1 MIELP
6 ALSVTWTLVL
16 LVLTL
21 LYIYG
26 VWPHGFF
33 KKLGIPGPRPWP
45 FFGTFLS
52 YTKGFFNFDMECA
65 KKYGKVWGIYDGRLP
80 ILMVTDLEMIK
91 VIMVKE
97 CYSTFTN
104 RRIFPIAVT
113 HADRFIKNMQKKDHA
128 PPVKVKEVVA
138 PYSLDVVTS
147 SSFSV
152 DIDSINNADDP
163 FATNIKKFLKFS
175 LFSPL
180 FLILALFPS
189 IANLLGKMG
198 ISLFS
203 RSSMEF
209 FYNVLK
215 KIKDEHNKESNGRV
229 DFLQLMLQNQ
239 IPGDHFGDTDE
250 QPAKGLTDHEIL
262 SQSFIFILGGYETT
276 STTLTF
282 LLYNL
287 ATNPDCLEKLVK
299 EIDTNFPPDTPITYD
314 ALMKMDY
321 LEMAINESMRLLPT
335 APRLERVCKK
345 TVELNGVTIPKDTLV
360 AIPTY
365 VLYRDPQ
372 LWDSPDEFRP
382 ERFSPE
388 SKSEINQYIFM
399 PFGLGPRNC
408 IGMRFAQMI
417 MKLLVVKL
425 LQNFSMETCKET
437 QGLCNFDMEC
447 AKKYGKVWGIYDG
460 RLPILMVTDLEM
472 IKVIMVKEC
481 YSNFI
486 NRRKRTTGLAG
497 PFADGIIMV
506 QDERWKRM
514 RSTLSPYFTSG
525 RLKEI
530 FPIAVTHADRF
541 IKNMQKKDHEQ
552 PVKVKEV
559 VGPYSLDV
567 VTSSSFSVD
576 IDSINKAD
584 DPFVT
589 NVKKFIQFNMF
600 NPLFLLI
607 RLTDHEIL
615 SQSLV
620 FILGGYET
628 TSTTLTFLLYNLATN
643 PDCLEKLVEEIDTNF
658 PPDTPITYDALMK
671 MDYLEMA
678 INESM
683 RLLPTAPRLERSSK
697 KTVEINGVTIPKDT
711 LVGIPTYVL
720 CRDPQLWESPDEFR
734 PERFS
739 PESKS
744 VINQYAFLPFGLG
757 PRNCIGMRFAL
768 MIMKILVVKLLQN
781 FSVETCKETQIPL
794 EMNAAFQPKVPITLK
809 FIPRSHKAKQ

>member
-45 FFGTFLS
+45 FFGTLLS
-52 YTKGFFNFDMECA
+52 YTK
-65 KKYGKVWGIYDGRLP
+65 
-80 ILMVTDLEMIK
+80 
-91 VIMVKE
+91 
-97 CYSTFTN
+97 
-104 RRIFPIAVT
+104 
-113 HADRFIKNMQKKDHA
+113 
-128 PPVKVKEVVA
+128 
-138 PYSLDVVTS
+138 
-147 SSFSV
+147 
-152 DIDSINNADDP
+152 
-163 FATNIKKFLKFS
+163 
-175 LFSPL
+175 
-180 FLILALFPS
+180 
-189 IANLLGKMG
+189 
-198 ISLFS
+198 
-203 RSSMEF
+203 
-209 FYNVLK
+209 
-215 KIKDEHNKESNGRV
+215 
-229 DFLQLMLQNQ
+229 
-239 IPGDHFGDTDE
+239 
-250 QPAKGLTDHEIL
+250 
-262 SQSFIFILGGYETT
+262 
-276 STTLTF
+276 
-282 LLYNL
+282 
-287 ATNPDCLEKLVK
+287 
-299 EIDTNFPPDTPITYD
+299 
-314 ALMKMDY
+314 
-321 LEMAINESMRLLPT
+321 
-335 APRLERVCKK
+335 
-345 TVELNGVTIPKDTLV
+345 
-360 AIPTY
+360 
-365 VLYRDPQ
+365 
-372 LWDSPDEFRP
+372 
-382 ERFSPE
+382 
-388 SKSEINQYIFM
+388 
-399 PFGLGPRNC
+399 
-408 IGMRFAQMI
+408 
-417 MKLLVVKL
+417 
-425 LQNFSMETCKET
+425 
-437 QGLCNFDMEC
+437 GLCNFDMEC

-486 NRRKRTTGLAG
+486 NRRVSSPK
-497 PFADGIIMV
+497 PKHSFV
-506 QDERWKRM
+506 QGKWKRM

-607 RLTDHEIL
+607 RMLLLKMGVTLFSKSAMDFFYSAVKKIKDEHNKESDGRVDFLQLMLQNQIPGDHFGDTDEQPAKGLTDHEIL

-809 FIPRSHKAKQ
+809 FIPRSHKYLD

>member
-1 MIELP
+1 
-6 ALSVTWTLVL
+6 
-16 LVLTL
+16 
-21 LYIYG
+21 
-26 VWPHGFF
+26 
-33 KKLGIPGPRPWP
+33 RPWP

-104 RRIFPIAVT
+104 RRETNAGLAGPFSDGISVVKDERWKRIRSSLSPYFTSGRLKEIFPIAVT

-180 FLILALFPS
+180 FLILGMSFVS
-189 IANLLGKMG
+189 FKKY
-198 ISLFS
+198 ST
-203 RSSMEF
+203 EF
-209 FYNVLK
+209 KHYRLY
-215 KIKDEHNKESNGRV
+215 
-229 DFLQLMLQNQ
+229 
-239 IPGDHFGDTDE
+239 HF
-250 QPAKGLTDHEIL
+250 KYHEIL

-287 ATNPDCLEKLVK
+287 ATNPDCLEKLVE

-408 IGMRFAQMI
+408 IGMRFA
-417 MKLLVVKL
+417 
-425 LQNFSMETCKET
+425 
-437 QGLCNFDMEC
+437 
-447 AKKYGKVWGIYDG
+447 
-460 RLPILMVTDLEM
+460 
-472 IKVIMVKEC
+472 
-481 YSNFI
+481 
-486 NRRKRTTGLAG
+486 
-497 PFADGIIMV
+497 
-506 QDERWKRM
+506 
-514 RSTLSPYFTSG
+514 
-525 RLKEI
+525 
-530 FPIAVTHADRF
+530 
-541 IKNMQKKDHEQ
+541 
-552 PVKVKEV
+552 
-559 VGPYSLDV
+559 
-567 VTSSSFSVD
+567 
-576 IDSINKAD
+576 
-584 DPFVT
+584 
-589 NVKKFIQFNMF
+589 
-600 NPLFLLI
+600 
-607 RLTDHEIL
+607 
-615 SQSLV
+615 
-620 FILGGYET
+620 
-628 TSTTLTFLLYNLATN
+628 
-643 PDCLEKLVEEIDTNF
+643 
-658 PPDTPITYDALMK
+658 
-671 MDYLEMA
+671 
-678 INESM
+678 
-683 RLLPTAPRLERSSK
+683 
-697 KTVEINGVTIPKDT
+697 
-711 LVGIPTYVL
+711 
-720 CRDPQLWESPDEFR
+720 
-734 PERFS
+734 
-739 PESKS
+739 
-744 VINQYAFLPFGLG
+744 
-757 PRNCIGMRFAL
+757 L

-794 EMNAAFQPKVPITLK
+794 ELNALFQPKVPITLK
-809 FIPRSHKAKQ
+809 FIPRSCKAKE

>member
-45 FFGTFLS
+45 FFGTLLS
-52 YTKGFFNFDMECA
+52 YTK
-65 KKYGKVWGIYDGRLP
+65 
-80 ILMVTDLEMIK
+80 
-91 VIMVKE
+91 
-97 CYSTFTN
+97 
-104 RRIFPIAVT
+104 
-113 HADRFIKNMQKKDHA
+113 
-128 PPVKVKEVVA
+128 
-138 PYSLDVVTS
+138 
-147 SSFSV
+147 
-152 DIDSINNADDP
+152 
-163 FATNIKKFLKFS
+163 
-175 LFSPL
+175 
-180 FLILALFPS
+180 
-189 IANLLGKMG
+189 
-198 ISLFS
+198 
-203 RSSMEF
+203 
-209 FYNVLK
+209 
-215 KIKDEHNKESNGRV
+215 
-229 DFLQLMLQNQ
+229 
-239 IPGDHFGDTDE
+239 
-250 QPAKGLTDHEIL
+250 
-262 SQSFIFILGGYETT
+262 
-276 STTLTF
+276 
-282 LLYNL
+282 
-287 ATNPDCLEKLVK
+287 
-299 EIDTNFPPDTPITYD
+299 
-314 ALMKMDY
+314 
-321 LEMAINESMRLLPT
+321 
-335 APRLERVCKK
+335 
-345 TVELNGVTIPKDTLV
+345 
-360 AIPTY
+360 
-365 VLYRDPQ
+365 
-372 LWDSPDEFRP
+372 
-382 ERFSPE
+382 
-388 SKSEINQYIFM
+388 
-399 PFGLGPRNC
+399 
-408 IGMRFAQMI
+408 
-417 MKLLVVKL
+417 
-425 LQNFSMETCKET
+425 
-437 QGLCNFDMEC
+437 GLCNFDMEC

-486 NRRKRTTGLAG
+486 NRRVSSPKPKHSLAG
-497 PFADGIIMV
+497 PF
-506 QDERWKRM
+506 RWKRM

-607 RLTDHEIL
+607 RMLLLSAMDFFYSAVKKIKDEHNKESDGRVDFLQLMLQNQIPGDHFGDTDEQPAKGLTDHEIL

>member
-45 FFGTFLS
+45 FFGTLLS
-52 YTKGFFNFDMECA
+52 YTK
-65 KKYGKVWGIYDGRLP
+65 
-80 ILMVTDLEMIK
+80 
-91 VIMVKE
+91 
-97 CYSTFTN
+97 
-104 RRIFPIAVT
+104 
-113 HADRFIKNMQKKDHA
+113 
-128 PPVKVKEVVA
+128 
-138 PYSLDVVTS
+138 
-147 SSFSV
+147 
-152 DIDSINNADDP
+152 
-163 FATNIKKFLKFS
+163 
-175 LFSPL
+175 
-180 FLILALFPS
+180 
-189 IANLLGKMG
+189 
-198 ISLFS
+198 
-203 RSSMEF
+203 
-209 FYNVLK
+209 
-215 KIKDEHNKESNGRV
+215 
-229 DFLQLMLQNQ
+229 
-239 IPGDHFGDTDE
+239 
-250 QPAKGLTDHEIL
+250 
-262 SQSFIFILGGYETT
+262 
-276 STTLTF
+276 
-282 LLYNL
+282 
-287 ATNPDCLEKLVK
+287 
-299 EIDTNFPPDTPITYD
+299 
-314 ALMKMDY
+314 
-321 LEMAINESMRLLPT
+321 
-335 APRLERVCKK
+335 
-345 TVELNGVTIPKDTLV
+345 
-360 AIPTY
+360 
-365 VLYRDPQ
+365 
-372 LWDSPDEFRP
+372 
-382 ERFSPE
+382 
-388 SKSEINQYIFM
+388 
-399 PFGLGPRNC
+399 
-408 IGMRFAQMI
+408 
-417 MKLLVVKL
+417 
-425 LQNFSMETCKET
+425 
-437 QGLCNFDMEC
+437 GLCNFDMEC

-607 RLTDHEIL
+607 LLFPSIAIILKKMGVTLFSKSAMDFFYSAVKKIKDEHNKESDGRVDFLQLMLQNQIPDSTEFKHYRLYHFKCDLFQIYHEIL

>member
-1 MIELP
+1 MIDLP
-6 ALSVTWTLVL
+6 SLSVTWTLVV

-21 LYIYG
+21 LFTYG

-45 FFGTFLS
+45 FFGTLLS
-52 YTKGFFNFDMECA
+52 YTK
-65 KKYGKVWGIYDGRLP
+65 
-80 ILMVTDLEMIK
+80 
-91 VIMVKE
+91 
-97 CYSTFTN
+97 
-104 RRIFPIAVT
+104 
-113 HADRFIKNMQKKDHA
+113 
-128 PPVKVKEVVA
+128 
-138 PYSLDVVTS
+138 
-147 SSFSV
+147 
-152 DIDSINNADDP
+152 
-163 FATNIKKFLKFS
+163 
-175 LFSPL
+175 
-180 FLILALFPS
+180 
-189 IANLLGKMG
+189 
-198 ISLFS
+198 
-203 RSSMEF
+203 
-209 FYNVLK
+209 
-215 KIKDEHNKESNGRV
+215 
-229 DFLQLMLQNQ
+229 
-239 IPGDHFGDTDE
+239 
-250 QPAKGLTDHEIL
+250 
-262 SQSFIFILGGYETT
+262 
-276 STTLTF
+276 
-282 LLYNL
+282 
-287 ATNPDCLEKLVK
+287 
-299 EIDTNFPPDTPITYD
+299 
-314 ALMKMDY
+314 
-321 LEMAINESMRLLPT
+321 
-335 APRLERVCKK
+335 
-345 TVELNGVTIPKDTLV
+345 
-360 AIPTY
+360 
-365 VLYRDPQ
+365 
-372 LWDSPDEFRP
+372 
-382 ERFSPE
+382 
-388 SKSEINQYIFM
+388 
-399 PFGLGPRNC
+399 
-408 IGMRFAQMI
+408 
-417 MKLLVVKL
+417 
-425 LQNFSMETCKET
+425 
-437 QGLCNFDMEC
+437 GLCNFDMEC

-472 IKVIMVKEC
+472 IKAIMVKEC

-541 IKNMQKKDHEQ
+541 IQNLQKRDHEQ
-552 PVKVKEV
+552 AVKVKEV

-576 IDSINKAD
+576 IDSINNAD
-584 DPFVT
+584 DLFVT

-607 RLTDHEIL
+607 LLFPSIAIILKKMGVTLFSKSSMEFFYSALKKIKDEHSKESKGRIDFLQLMLQNQIPGDHFEDTEEQPAKGLTDHEIL

-628 TSTTLTFLLYNLATN
+628 TSTTLTYLLYNLVTN

-658 PPDTPITYDALMK
+658 PLDTPITYDALMK

-697 KTVEINGVTIPKDT
+697 KTVELNGVTIPKDT
-711 LVGIPTYVL
+711 LVAIPTYVL
-720 CRDPQLWESPDEFR
+720 CRDPELWESPHEFR

-744 VINQYAFLPFGLG
+744 EIKQNAFMPFGLG

-768 MIMKILVVKLLQN
+768 MIMKLLVVKLLQN
-781 FSVETCKETQIPL
+781 FSLETCKETQIPL

-809 FIPRSHKAKQ
+809 FIPRSRQR

>member
-1 MIELP
+1 L
-6 ALSVTWTLVL
+6 
-16 LVLTL
+16 
-21 LYIYG
+21 YG

-104 RRIFPIAVT
+104 RRETNAGLAGPFSDGISVVKDERWKRIRSSLSPYFTSGRLKEIFPIAVT
-113 HADRFIKNMQKKDHA
+113 HYILYLIRNKHCFYSR
-128 PPVKVKEVVA
+128 VVA

-175 LFSPL
+175 LFNLNFFIIS
-180 FLILALFPS
+180 ALFPS

-239 IPGDHFGDTDE
+239 IPGDYFGDTDE

-287 ATNPDCLEKLVK
+287 ATNPDCLEKLVE

-408 IGMRFAQMI
+408 IGMRFA
-417 MKLLVVKL
+417 
-425 LQNFSMETCKET
+425 
-437 QGLCNFDMEC
+437 
-447 AKKYGKVWGIYDG
+447 
-460 RLPILMVTDLEM
+460 
-472 IKVIMVKEC
+472 
-481 YSNFI
+481 
-486 NRRKRTTGLAG
+486 
-497 PFADGIIMV
+497 
-506 QDERWKRM
+506 
-514 RSTLSPYFTSG
+514 
-525 RLKEI
+525 
-530 FPIAVTHADRF
+530 
-541 IKNMQKKDHEQ
+541 
-552 PVKVKEV
+552 
-559 VGPYSLDV
+559 
-567 VTSSSFSVD
+567 
-576 IDSINKAD
+576 
-584 DPFVT
+584 
-589 NVKKFIQFNMF
+589 
-600 NPLFLLI
+600 
-607 RLTDHEIL
+607 
-615 SQSLV
+615 
-620 FILGGYET
+620 
-628 TSTTLTFLLYNLATN
+628 
-643 PDCLEKLVEEIDTNF
+643 
-658 PPDTPITYDALMK
+658 
-671 MDYLEMA
+671 
-678 INESM
+678 
-683 RLLPTAPRLERSSK
+683 
-697 KTVEINGVTIPKDT
+697 
-711 LVGIPTYVL
+711 
-720 CRDPQLWESPDEFR
+720 
-734 PERFS
+734 
-739 PESKS
+739 
-744 VINQYAFLPFGLG
+744 
-757 PRNCIGMRFAL
+757 L

-794 EMNAAFQPKVPITLK
+794 ELNALFQPKVPITLK
-809 FIPRSHKAKQ
+809 FIPRSCKAKE

>member
-45 FFGTFLS
+45 FFGTLLS
-52 YTKGFFNFDMECA
+52 YTK
-65 KKYGKVWGIYDGRLP
+65 
-80 ILMVTDLEMIK
+80 
-91 VIMVKE
+91 
-97 CYSTFTN
+97 
-104 RRIFPIAVT
+104 
-113 HADRFIKNMQKKDHA
+113 
-128 PPVKVKEVVA
+128 
-138 PYSLDVVTS
+138 
-147 SSFSV
+147 
-152 DIDSINNADDP
+152 
-163 FATNIKKFLKFS
+163 
-175 LFSPL
+175 
-180 FLILALFPS
+180 
-189 IANLLGKMG
+189 
-198 ISLFS
+198 
-203 RSSMEF
+203 
-209 FYNVLK
+209 
-215 KIKDEHNKESNGRV
+215 
-229 DFLQLMLQNQ
+229 
-239 IPGDHFGDTDE
+239 
-250 QPAKGLTDHEIL
+250 
-262 SQSFIFILGGYETT
+262 
-276 STTLTF
+276 
-282 LLYNL
+282 
-287 ATNPDCLEKLVK
+287 
-299 EIDTNFPPDTPITYD
+299 
-314 ALMKMDY
+314 
-321 LEMAINESMRLLPT
+321 
-335 APRLERVCKK
+335 
-345 TVELNGVTIPKDTLV
+345 
-360 AIPTY
+360 
-365 VLYRDPQ
+365 
-372 LWDSPDEFRP
+372 
-382 ERFSPE
+382 
-388 SKSEINQYIFM
+388 
-399 PFGLGPRNC
+399 
-408 IGMRFAQMI
+408 
-417 MKLLVVKL
+417 
-425 LQNFSMETCKET
+425 
-437 QGLCNFDMEC
+437 GLCNFDMEC

-607 RLTDHEIL
+607 LLFPSIAIILKKMGVTLFSKSAMDFFYSAVKKIKDEHNKESDGRVDFLQLMLQNQIPGDYFGDTDEQPAKGLTDHEIL
-615 SQSLV
+615 SQSFI

-658 PPDTPITYDALMK
+658 PPDVSTLASLKHALGMSCCF
-671 MDYLEMA
+671 L
-678 INESM
+678 
-683 RLLPTAPRLERSSK
+683 RSSK

>member
-1 MIELP
+1 MIDLP

-91 VIMVKE
+91 AIMVKE

-104 RRIFPIAVT
+104 RRVSSPSKLYRKCDNDGKLRISLRPSKHHLFGISVT
-113 HADRFIKNMQKKDHA
+113 HADRFIKNMQKKDEQ
-128 PPVKVKEVVA
+128 PVKVKEVVA

-163 FATNIKKFLKFS
+163 FVTNIKKFFKFS

-189 IANLLGKMG
+189 VANLLGKMG

-239 IPGDHFGDTDE
+239 IPGDHFEDTDE

-262 SQSFIFILGGYETT
+262 SQSLVFILGGYETT
-276 STTLTF
+276 STTLTY

-287 ATNPDCLEKLVK
+287 ATNPDCLEKLLE

-314 ALMKMDY
+314 ALMKIDY

-335 APRLERVCKK
+335 TPRLERVCKK

-360 AIPTY
+360 GIPTY
-365 VLYRDPQ
+365 VLCRDPQ
-372 LWDSPDEFRP
+372 LWESPDEFRP

-425 LQNFSMETCKET
+425 LQNFSIETCKET
-437 QGLCNFDMEC
+437 QVGTSFHQNVYISYVKLTMFC
-447 AKKYGKVWGIYDG
+447 
-460 RLPILMVTDLEM
+460 LL
-472 IKVIMVKEC
+472 IKREVI
-481 YSNFI
+481 N
-486 NRRKRTTGLAG
+486 A
-497 PFADGIIMV
+497 
-506 QDERWKRM
+506 
-514 RSTLSPYFTSG
+514 
-525 RLKEI
+525 
-530 FPIAVTHADRF
+530 
-541 IKNMQKKDHEQ
+541 
-552 PVKVKEV
+552 
-559 VGPYSLDV
+559 YSL
-567 VTSSSFSVD
+567 
-576 IDSINKAD
+576 
-584 DPFVT
+584 
-589 NVKKFIQFNMF
+589 
-600 NPLFLLI
+600 
-607 RLTDHEIL
+607 
-615 SQSLV
+615 
-620 FILGGYET
+620 
-628 TSTTLTFLLYNLATN
+628 
-643 PDCLEKLVEEIDTNF
+643 
-658 PPDTPITYDALMK
+658 
-671 MDYLEMA
+671 
-678 INESM
+678 
-683 RLLPTAPRLERSSK
+683 
-697 KTVEINGVTIPKDT
+697 
-711 LVGIPTYVL
+711 
-720 CRDPQLWESPDEFR
+720 
-734 PERFS
+734 FS
-739 PESKS
+739 P
-744 VINQYAFLPFGLG
+744 VF
-757 PRNCIGMRFAL
+757 
-768 MIMKILVVKLLQN
+768 
-781 FSVETCKETQIPL
+781 
-794 EMNAAFQPKVPITLK
+794 
-809 FIPRSHKAKQ
+809 RSL

>member
-1 MIELP
+1 MIDLP

-33 KKLGIPGPRPWP
+33 KKLGVPGPRPWP

-91 VIMVKE
+91 AIMVKE

-104 RRIFPIAVT
+104 RRVSSPSKLYRKFKDERWKRIRSSLSPYFTSGRLKEIFPIAVT
-113 HADRFIKNMQKKDHA
+113 HADRFIKNMQKKDNKQ
-128 PPVKVKEVVA
+128 PVKVKEVVA

-163 FATNIKKFLKFS
+163 FVTNIKKFFKFS

-180 FLILALFPS
+180 FLILALFPT
-189 IANLLGKMG
+189 IANLLGKMR

-215 KIKDEHNKESNGRV
+215 KIKDEHRESN
-229 DFLQLMLQNQ
+229 
-239 IPGDHFGDTDE
+239 
-250 QPAKGLTDHEIL
+250 
-262 SQSFIFILGGYETT
+262 
-276 STTLTF
+276 
-282 LLYNL
+282 
-287 ATNPDCLEKLVK
+287 
-299 EIDTNFPPDTPITYD
+299 
-314 ALMKMDY
+314 
-321 LEMAINESMRLLPT
+321 
-335 APRLERVCKK
+335 VC
-345 TVELNGVTIPKDTLV
+345 
-360 AIPTY
+360 
-365 VLYRDPQ
+365 
-372 LWDSPDEFRP
+372 
-382 ERFSPE
+382 
-388 SKSEINQYIFM
+388 
-399 PFGLGPRNC
+399 
-408 IGMRFAQMI
+408 
-417 MKLLVVKL
+417 
-425 LQNFSMETCKET
+425 
-437 QGLCNFDMEC
+437 
-447 AKKYGKVWGIYDG
+447 
-460 RLPILMVTDLEM
+460 
-472 IKVIMVKEC
+472 
-481 YSNFI
+481 
-486 NRRKRTTGLAG
+486 
-497 PFADGIIMV
+497 
-506 QDERWKRM
+506 
-514 RSTLSPYFTSG
+514 YFT
-525 RLKEI
+525 LKLM
-530 FPIAVTHADRF
+530 H
-541 IKNMQKKDHEQ
+541 
-552 PVKVKEV
+552 
-559 VGPYSLDV
+559 G
-567 VTSSSFSVD
+567 
-576 IDSINKAD
+576 
-584 DPFVT
+584 
-589 NVKKFIQFNMF
+589 
-600 NPLFLLI
+600 
-607 RLTDHEIL
+607 LTDHEIL

-628 TSTTLTFLLYNLATN
+628 TSTTLTYLLYNLATN

-671 MDYLEMA
+671 IDYLEMA

-683 RLLPTAPRLERSSK
+683 RLLPTAPRLERVCK
-697 KTVEINGVTIPKDT
+697 KTVELNGVTIPKDT

-744 VINQYAFLPFGLG
+744 EINQYIFMPFGLG

-768 MIMKILVVKLLQN
+768 MIMKLLVVKLLQN
-781 FSVETCKETQIPL
+781 FSMETCKETQIPL
-794 EMNAAFQPKVPITLK
+794 ELNAMFQPKVPITLK
-809 FIPRSHKAKQ
+809 FILRSRKAKE

>member
-45 FFGTFLS
+45 FFGTLLS
-52 YTKGFFNFDMECA
+52 YTK
-65 KKYGKVWGIYDGRLP
+65 
-80 ILMVTDLEMIK
+80 
-91 VIMVKE
+91 
-97 CYSTFTN
+97 
-104 RRIFPIAVT
+104 
-113 HADRFIKNMQKKDHA
+113 
-128 PPVKVKEVVA
+128 
-138 PYSLDVVTS
+138 
-147 SSFSV
+147 
-152 DIDSINNADDP
+152 
-163 FATNIKKFLKFS
+163 
-175 LFSPL
+175 
-180 FLILALFPS
+180 
-189 IANLLGKMG
+189 
-198 ISLFS
+198 
-203 RSSMEF
+203 
-209 FYNVLK
+209 
-215 KIKDEHNKESNGRV
+215 
-229 DFLQLMLQNQ
+229 
-239 IPGDHFGDTDE
+239 
-250 QPAKGLTDHEIL
+250 
-262 SQSFIFILGGYETT
+262 
-276 STTLTF
+276 
-282 LLYNL
+282 
-287 ATNPDCLEKLVK
+287 
-299 EIDTNFPPDTPITYD
+299 
-314 ALMKMDY
+314 
-321 LEMAINESMRLLPT
+321 
-335 APRLERVCKK
+335 
-345 TVELNGVTIPKDTLV
+345 
-360 AIPTY
+360 
-365 VLYRDPQ
+365 
-372 LWDSPDEFRP
+372 
-382 ERFSPE
+382 
-388 SKSEINQYIFM
+388 
-399 PFGLGPRNC
+399 
-408 IGMRFAQMI
+408 
-417 MKLLVVKL
+417 
-425 LQNFSMETCKET
+425 
-437 QGLCNFDMEC
+437 GLCNFDMEC

-486 NRRKRTTGLAG
+486 NRRVSLAG

-607 RLTDHEIL
+607 LLFPSIAIILKKMGVTLFSKSAMDFFYSAVKKIKDEHNKESDGRVDFLQLMLQNQIPGDYFGDTDEQPAKGLTDHEIL
-615 SQSLV
+615 SQSFI

-628 TSTTLTFLLYNLATN
+628 TSTTLTFLLYNL
-643 PDCLEKLVEEIDTNF
+643 IDTNF
-658 PPDTPITYDALMK
+658 PPDVSTLASVHRFCLENLTPITYDALMK

>member
-1 MIELP
+1 
-6 ALSVTWTLVL
+6 
-16 LVLTL
+16 
-21 LYIYG
+21 
-26 VWPHGFF
+26 
-33 KKLGIPGPRPWP
+33 RPWP

-104 RRIFPIAVT
+104 RRETNAGLAGPFSDGISVVKDERWKRIRSSLSPYFTSGRLKEIFPIAVT

-180 FLILALFPS
+180 FLILGMSFVSFKKCL
-189 IANLLGKMG
+189 INY
-198 ISLFS
+198 LFS

-239 IPGDHFGDTDE
+239 IPDSTEFKHYRLYHF
-250 QPAKGLTDHEIL
+250 KYHEIL

-287 ATNPDCLEKLVK
+287 ATNPDCLEKLVE

-408 IGMRFAQMI
+408 IGMRFA
-417 MKLLVVKL
+417 
-425 LQNFSMETCKET
+425 
-437 QGLCNFDMEC
+437 
-447 AKKYGKVWGIYDG
+447 
-460 RLPILMVTDLEM
+460 
-472 IKVIMVKEC
+472 
-481 YSNFI
+481 
-486 NRRKRTTGLAG
+486 
-497 PFADGIIMV
+497 
-506 QDERWKRM
+506 
-514 RSTLSPYFTSG
+514 
-525 RLKEI
+525 
-530 FPIAVTHADRF
+530 
-541 IKNMQKKDHEQ
+541 
-552 PVKVKEV
+552 
-559 VGPYSLDV
+559 
-567 VTSSSFSVD
+567 
-576 IDSINKAD
+576 
-584 DPFVT
+584 
-589 NVKKFIQFNMF
+589 
-600 NPLFLLI
+600 
-607 RLTDHEIL
+607 
-615 SQSLV
+615 
-620 FILGGYET
+620 
-628 TSTTLTFLLYNLATN
+628 
-643 PDCLEKLVEEIDTNF
+643 
-658 PPDTPITYDALMK
+658 
-671 MDYLEMA
+671 
-678 INESM
+678 
-683 RLLPTAPRLERSSK
+683 
-697 KTVEINGVTIPKDT
+697 
-711 LVGIPTYVL
+711 
-720 CRDPQLWESPDEFR
+720 
-734 PERFS
+734 
-739 PESKS
+739 
-744 VINQYAFLPFGLG
+744 
-757 PRNCIGMRFAL
+757 L

-794 EMNAAFQPKVPITLK
+794 ELNALFQPKVPITLK
-809 FIPRSHKAKQ
+809 FIPRSCKAKE

>member
-33 KKLGIPGPRPWP
+33 KKLGIPGPRPW
-45 FFGTFLS
+45 
-52 YTKGFFNFDMECA
+52 
-65 KKYGKVWGIYDGRLP
+65 IYDGRLP

-104 RRIFPIAVT
+104 RRETNAGLAGPFSDGISVVKDERWKRIRSSLSPYFTSGRLKEIFPIAVT

-128 PPVKVKEVVA
+128 NKHCFYSRVVA

-437 QGLCNFDMEC
+437 Q
-447 AKKYGKVWGIYDG
+447 
-460 RLPILMVTDLEM
+460 
-472 IKVIMVKEC
+472 
-481 YSNFI
+481 
-486 NRRKRTTGLAG
+486 
-497 PFADGIIMV
+497 
-506 QDERWKRM
+506 
-514 RSTLSPYFTSG
+514 
-525 RLKEI
+525 
-530 FPIAVTHADRF
+530 
-541 IKNMQKKDHEQ
+541 
-552 PVKVKEV
+552 
-559 VGPYSLDV
+559 
-567 VTSSSFSVD
+567 
-576 IDSINKAD
+576 
-584 DPFVT
+584 
-589 NVKKFIQFNMF
+589 
-600 NPLFLLI
+600 
-607 RLTDHEIL
+607 
-615 SQSLV
+615 
-620 FILGGYET
+620 
-628 TSTTLTFLLYNLATN
+628 
-643 PDCLEKLVEEIDTNF
+643 
-658 PPDTPITYDALMK
+658 
-671 MDYLEMA
+671 
-678 INESM
+678 
-683 RLLPTAPRLERSSK
+683 
-697 KTVEINGVTIPKDT
+697 
-711 LVGIPTYVL
+711 
-720 CRDPQLWESPDEFR
+720 
-734 PERFS
+734 
-739 PESKS
+739 
-744 VINQYAFLPFGLG
+744 
-757 PRNCIGMRFAL
+757 
-768 MIMKILVVKLLQN
+768 
-781 FSVETCKETQIPL
+781 IPL
-794 EMNAAFQPKVPITLK
+794 ELNALFQPKVPITLK
-809 FIPRSHKAKQ
+809 FIPRSCKAKE